1 MYVNILATLQIGRK
15 NLHYITAMKF
25 LKFTWNKCMNFWNGH
40 VGFCFS
46 KNWSRPDCKTLFKNS
61 FHV

>member
-25 LKFTWNKCMNFWNGH
+25 
-40 VGFCFS
+40 FS
-46 KNWSRPDCKTLFKNS
+46 LHEVS
-61 FHV
+61 V